1 MFNQN
6 QAKGQNSQYGQQP
19 MTSSYNQQQPGPYS
33 QQPPYG
39 QQQPPY
45 GQQQPPYGQQ
55 QPPYGQQQPP
65 YGQQQPPY
73 GQQQPPYG
81 QQQPPYGQQQPP
93 YGQQQPPY
101 GQQSQQPPYGQQ
113 QPPYGQQQPPYGQ
126 QQPPYGQQQPPFG
139 SNPKIQVISRGNGI
153 SEKEFQDITNA
164 CIEVQDSRAVPMANK
179 CIQKIKQKVRGEWYV
194 FVCPESEKNFDFF
207 LSFVDGGKFVTFK
220 YGPNEFHVC
229 GISS

>member
-6 QAKGQNSQYGQQP
+6 QSQGQFNQYGPPQGQP
-19 MTSSYNQQQPGPYS
+19 LNQSQGNP

-73 GQQQPPYG
+73 GQQQAPYGQQQAPYG

-101 GQQSQQPPYGQQ
+101 GQQPPYPG
-113 QPPYGQQQPPYGQ
+113 GNN
-126 QQPPYGQQQPPFG
+126 
-139 SNPKIQVISRGNGI
+139 SRVQVISRGNGI
-153 SEKEFQDITNA
+153 NEKEYQDITAA
-164 CIEVQDSRAVPMANK
+164 CIEVQDKHVMPMSNM
-179 CIQKIKQKVRGEWYV
+179 CIKKIKEKVRGEWYV
-194 FVCPESEKNFDFF
+194 FVCPEKETNFDFY
-207 LSFVDGGKFVTFK
+207 LSFVQGGKFLTFK
-220 YGPNEFHVC
+220 YGLNEFHVC
-229 GISS
+229 GISV